1 MDVQYFERLYDLCT
15 TFYGLSFSAVQIA
28 ILPTSVPTGQPNN
41 IVIYFICRL
50 CLPMPG
56 ADSRPAADE
65 THNSQMKLRGS
76 MPFDGIVWYLHL
88 ILSRLEAMKPIN
100 WYIYSSC
107 AIYERVPF
115 GWKSHSI
122 FVCMWCTN
130 THTHTHPRHTNW
142 SRYFLLFC
150 DFHSYRFISSGDND
164 HHHRHHRHC
173 SSTLHSYVL
182 VNNKKEPHVFFP
194 ISDIYRSTPV
204 DILNRTHCRVHRI
217 LSSFFFSSGGCGRG
231 KTYLVWLWHSTKML
245 SSILI
250 FHFTK
255 KEKYKFISNSM
266 WHYDTI
272 WFSIHDNDNGS
283 DMRSA
288 PVSLSFLCTF
298 KSKSERSVGIS
309 LFALHLVSVYLNNKC
324 DFHRLHVWSVHRMRC
339 RAQTRLYIYLHI

>member
-1 MDVQYFERLYDLCT
+1 
-15 TFYGLSFSAVQIA
+15 
-28 ILPTSVPTGQPNN
+28 
-41 IVIYFICRL
+41 
-50 CLPMPG
+50 
-56 ADSRPAADE
+56 
-65 THNSQMKLRGS
+65 
-76 MPFDGIVWYLHL
+76 
-88 ILSRLEAMKPIN
+88 MKPIN

-217 LSSFFFSSGGCGRG
+217 LSSFFFFFRR
-231 KTYLVWLWHSTKML
+231 LWARENVSRMALAFNQNAFVDFDFPFYEKRKIQIHFEFNVTLRYDMIFNPRQWQWIWHAIRPCLAELFVYFQIEKRTECRNIPL
-245 SSILI
+245 SIA
-250 FHFTK
+250 
-255 KEKYKFISNSM
+255 
-266 WHYDTI
+266 
-272 WFSIHDNDNGS
+272 FSFCL
-283 DMRSA
+283 
-288 PVSLSFLCTF
+288 P
-298 KSKSERSVGIS
+298 E
-309 LFALHLVSVYLNNKC
+309 
-324 DFHRLHVWSVHRMRC
+324 
-339 RAQTRLYIYLHI
+339 